1 MAAAMPAA
9 VMLASSEEVVTG
21 DAGHED
27 QDNAKGLP
35 GKHQAPGG
43 L

>member
-9 VMLASSEEVVTG
+9 VMLASSKKWLQATPR
-21 DAGHED
+21 HED